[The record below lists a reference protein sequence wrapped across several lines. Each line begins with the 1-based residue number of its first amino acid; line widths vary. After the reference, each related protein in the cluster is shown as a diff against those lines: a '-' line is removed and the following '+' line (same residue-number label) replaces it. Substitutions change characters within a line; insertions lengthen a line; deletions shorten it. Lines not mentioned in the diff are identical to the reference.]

1 MCINI
6 RILISI
12 LEAIYIIYMF
22 NYFKTRYSLAHPFS
36 YFRSKYL
43 NHPIGYTKEPRN
55 TICIFGKQVSWILGG
70 YLILKSIMFEKKVK
84 FISMKNLILLNK
96 TIMLIVIITS
106 FMNINAL
113 IYLMPIFVIE
123 YLI

>member
-1 MCINI
+1 
-6 RILISI
+6 
-12 LEAIYIIYMF
+12 
-22 NYFKTRYSLAHPFS
+22 
-36 YFRSKYL
+36 
-43 NHPIGYTKEPRN
+43 
-55 TICIFGKQVSWILGG
+55 
-70 YLILKSIMFEKKVK
+70 MFEKKVK

>member
-1 MCINI
+1 MYI
-6 RILISI
+6 RILVSV

-55 TICIFGKQVSWILGG
+55 TICIFGKQVSWILGA
-70 YLILKSIMFEKKVK
+70 YLIIKSIILEKNIKVMNMKK
-84 FISMKNLILLNK
+84 FLLLNK
-96 TIMLIVIITS
+96 TIMFIVLITS

-113 IYLMPIFVIE
+113 IYLLPIFVIE
-123 YLI
+123 YYL